1 MYGKYDNNGRKPNP
15 TPQNQIPPNAKCPSK
30 LDYSLHDLFKG
41 KHLDIVAAALLLTG
55 KLKVDSVELFRGS
68 PVVVVTL
75 LGKYCTKENKKAN
88 ALSDFLEENGN
99 MTLDDV
105 FEAFQKRMEKGDNK

>member
-1 MYGKYDNNGRKPNP
+1 M
-15 TPQNQIPPNAKCPSK
+15 TECSIQ
-30 LDYSLHDLFKG
+30 DLFKG
-41 KHLDIVAAALLLTG
+41 KNLDLIAAALLLTG

-75 LGKYCTKENKKAN
+75 LGKYLTTGNDKSN
-88 ALSDFLEENGN
+88 ALADFLEENGD

-105 FEAFQKRMEKGDNK
+105 FDAFQKRMEKGR